1 MEHSLAGQIKEPQLL
16 GGKYQIGLVVSSV
29 ASSVMAEMKAEDDKR
44 LGWRLMPKGAASSSV
59 TGQAVCVLFL
69 WRLKGRLERSG
80 TKNG

>member
-44 LGWRLMPKGAASSSV
+44 LG
-59 TGQAVCVLFL
+59 
-69 WRLKGRLERSG
+69 
-80 TKNG
+80 